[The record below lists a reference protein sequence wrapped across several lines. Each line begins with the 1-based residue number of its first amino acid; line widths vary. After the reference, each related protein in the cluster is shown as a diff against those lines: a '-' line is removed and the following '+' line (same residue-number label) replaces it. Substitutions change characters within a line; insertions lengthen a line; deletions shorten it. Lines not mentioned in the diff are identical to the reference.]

1 MGRRERAAVA
11 AGMREW
17 EAVQA
22 TTQAREQ
29 ERVEKRK
36 RRREQLRQRRAAR
49 RDSGVGRGAVSAS
62 EAEYGMYLG
71 F

>member
-17 EAVQA
+17 ESGQA
-22 TTQAREQ
+22 TKQAAGRAAARAGGGAQAE
-29 ERVEKRK
+29 
-36 RRREQLRQRRAAR
+36 RRAAR

>member
-1 MGRRERAAVA
+1 
-11 AGMREW
+11 MREW

-22 TTQAREQ
+22 TAQARER
-29 ERVEKRK
+29 ERAEKRK
-36 RRREQLRQRRAAR
+36 RRREQLQQRRAAR
-49 RDSGVGRGAVSAS
+49 RDSSIGRGAVSAS